1 MSGVLHVRWNLT
13 VADKHTL
20 AKKLPSIEGS
30 GSTAKHAHSAAV
42 ISSMFTLKA
51 CIIVLAALV
60 IVGGLGIG
68 FASAGNMGIFNATA
82 QVGEAGV
89 TKETTFADA
98 SATTASNEAF
108 ILETA
113 AQRDM
118 SAAIEELEAW
128 EEYEKSEARV
138 AEKRCIAQA
147 EEAQAA
153 SAASGGVGV
162 YDVDFSVGR
171 DAFIDEWTGRI
182 NAYLAGSA
190 LAGYGEEFA
199 TAAWNYGVDP
209 RWSPAI
215 SNTESGKG
223 AHCFASHN
231 AWGWTGGSWGDWSSA
246 IDAHVA
252 GLAKGYGYTISYYNA
267 SVYCPPNTAYWYSS
281 TLSEMMKI

>member
-1 MSGVLHVRWNLT
+1 M
-13 VADKHTL
+13 K
-20 AKKLPSIEGS
+20 I
-30 GSTAKHAHSAAV
+30 AV
-42 ISSMFTLKA
+42 
-51 CIIVLAALV
+51 IVLAAL
-60 IVGGLGIG
+60 IAVGGLGIG
-68 FASAGNMGIFNATA
+68 FASAGNMAIFNTTA
-82 QVGEAGV
+82 QVGEAGA
-89 TKETTFADA
+89 TKETTFSDV
-98 SATTASNEAF
+98 SATAASNEAF

-118 SAAIEELEAW
+118 SAAIVELEAW

-147 EEAQAA
+147 QEAQAV
-153 SAASGGVGV
+153 SAANGGVGV

-171 DAFIDEWTGRI
+171 DAFISEWAGRI

-190 LAGYGEEFA
+190 LAGYGEDFA

-223 AHCFASHN
+223 THCFAPHN
-231 AWGWTGGSWGDWSSA
+231 AWGWTGGAWGDWSSA

-252 GLAKGYGYTISYYNA
+252 GLAKGYGYTISYHNA
-267 SVYCPPNTAYWYSS
+267 SVYCPPNTAHWYSN